1 MAWGLIRGIAFL
13 SLPTLPWWASG
24 IHALAG
30 NRAVPRCGRRERA
43 DMEDG
48 IFFFNVQT
56 VWGTHSNKGKK
67 EETTQ
72 QSLEG
77 PRGLRG

>member
-1 MAWGLIRGIAFL
+1 MAGGLIRGIAFR

-24 IHALAG
+24 IHTLAG
-30 NRAVPRCGRRERA
+30 NGAGENA
-43 DMEDG
+43 LTWKTE
-48 IFFFNVQT
+48 IFFFFNVQT

-67 EETTQ
+67 EETAQ

-77 PRGLRG
+77 QRGLRG